1 MGLFSKFRK
10 SKKNSTLLRADTVV
24 FIVGPASSEK
34 SRFLSA
40 FLQNEKVHSR
50 ANKGRRTR
58 TTMVNVA
65 RCHFGEMQNDVV
77 VVDTPSKGPDAEET
91 MKQWMGSNYTGPYE
105 AAGIL
110 YMHNITSDQ
119 YDASSEVSRHLE
131 AFGCTCHHKLAPR
144 TVHVVPT
151 VSSGANLSAEVISTS
166 MTKLRRRAEDVGA
179 SMFRM
184 PFDGRPE
191 LAWEVVQ
198 ELLNNLK
205 ERGHWS
211 WDEKKAGLQKQ
222 QQAALEKEN
231 TETPETK
238 KEAVEKHVAVSENT
252 LLGHPDY
259 YSSSTTLV
267 DSSERPNKEWNNADL
282 GSMITS
288 QRPTSPGQQEHLVCP
303 ANLANVLNQLSRM
316 EGAVEDLAE
325 ITYNMHAALG
335 FLSPSHLELRSSLL
349 HSANYLYRRFWRE
362 GDVDDLATIYALRRD
377 AQKLIPSRRSKWAT
391 LLVSVKNVLHQI
403 FGKEDTVMNWTEIIT
418 PRHVPLQFLSPGFGG
433 GSQSLTDLQEI
444 ISLRRAKYHWK
455 EYQKLGV
462 VAELDKAIA
471 LANDALARCPP
482 EDSAP
487 TREFLATCI
496 ELKVQQN
503 GTVAHPSGLMA
514 SIPCSSDVKQIIW
527 NIVDDTMKTIP
538 LRLLHTQSGVLCN
551 RDAQISRFKHSA
563 EYNELLSLSAGT
575 HIGQDLEERIRRTVS
590 DFFQYVTLSHIWR
603 NGELLLCDI
612 KNASIYDLSRTDG
625 VAKLQNFCILALK
638 RGFLWAWSDTCCID
652 KDSSAELQEAIGSM
666 FLWYRRSALTIVH
679 LSDVANTVSFIDSVW
694 FRRGWT
700 LQELLASPTVL
711 FYLQDWS
718 LYADRGSSNH
728 KTDSIVLEDLR
739 KASGI
744 EEAYLQNFRPG
755 MDNARSRL
763 QWASSRRTTRPEDIA
778 YSLFGVFDLHLPV
791 LYGES
796 ADKALGRLLA
806 EIVSQSGDVS
816 VLDWVGKASSFH
828 SCFPASLTPYQEAP
842 CTLSAPTQP
851 SRRDGVDIQSVRK
864 LYSSLAKLPRPR
876 FIGRRLV
883 LPSIVH
889 PVTAVKLIN
898 TLESSRHVY
907 EIHASGLMP
916 LQLTSSDSLQ
926 EGLGAD
932 LPFVLIRPW
941 HPKWLDLPVHEDAAW
956 RLLERLEQPFH
967 ALLLKELLHN
977 EYERIACDCLI
988 TAQVQDLA
996 SIVSS
1001 ELQIPE
1007 IV

>member
-1 MGLFSKFRK
+1 
-10 SKKNSTLLRADTVV
+10 
-24 FIVGPASSEK
+24 
-34 SRFLSA
+34 
-40 FLQNEKVHSR
+40 
-50 ANKGRRTR
+50 
-58 TTMVNVA
+58 MVNVA
-65 RCHFGEMQNDVV
+65 RCRLGEMQNDIV

-131 AFGCTCHHKLAPR
+131 AFGCTRHHTLAPR

-191 LAWEVVQ
+191 LAWDVVQ

-205 ERGHWS
+205 ESGHWS
-211 WDEKKAGLQKQ
+211 WNEKKAGLQKQ
-222 QQAALEKEN
+222 QQAAPGKGN
-231 TETPETK
+231 TATPEAK
-238 KEAVEKHVAVSENT
+238 KRAGEKHVAVSENT
-252 LLGHPDY
+252 PLGHPDY
-259 YSSSTTLV
+259 YSSFTTLV
-267 DSSERPNKEWNNADL
+267 DPSETPNKEWNSADL

-303 ANLANVLNQLSRM
+303 ANLANVRNELSRM
-316 EGAVEDLAE
+316 EGTVENLAE
-325 ITYNMHAALG
+325 ITYNTRTALR
-335 FLSPSHLELRSSLL
+335 FLSPSHRELRSSLI
-349 HSANYLYRRFWRE
+349 HSANYLYQRFWRE
-362 GDVDDLATIYALRRD
+362 GDVEDLATIYALQRV

-391 LLVSVKNVLHQI
+391 LLGSVKNVLHQK
-403 FGKEDTVMNWTEIIT
+403 FGKEDTVTNWTEIIT
-418 PRHVPLQFLSPGFGG
+418 PLHVPLQFLSPGFGG
-433 GSQSLTDLQEI
+433 GSQSLFSLTDLQEI
-444 ISLRRAKYHWK
+444 VTLRRASALESAPESTSQWTSLIALAEYHRK
-455 EYQKLGV
+455 EYQKLSV

-482 EDSAP
+482 EDSTP
-487 TREFLATCI
+487 TREFLTTCI

-503 GTVAHPSGLMA
+503 GTIAHPSGSVA
-514 SIPCSSDVKQIIW
+514 SIPCSSDVKQIIR
-527 NIVDDTMKTIP
+527 NIVDETMKTIP
-538 LRLLHTQSGVLCN
+538 PRLLHTQSGALCN
-551 RDAQISRFKHSA
+551 RDAQISRFKCSA
-563 EYNELLSLSAGT
+563 EYKELLLSAGT
-575 HIGQDLEERIRRTVS
+575 HIGQDLEGRIRRTVS
-590 DFFQYVTLSHIWR
+590 SFFQYATLSHIWR
-603 NGELLLCDI
+603 NGELLLCHI
-612 KNASIYDLSRTDG
+612 KGASIYDLDRTDG

-679 LSDVANTVSFIDSVW
+679 LSDVANTVSFADSVW

-718 LYADRGSSNH
+718 PYTDRGASNH
-728 KTDSIVLEDLR
+728 KTDSVVLEDLR

-744 EEAYLQNFRPG
+744 EEAYLKNFKPG

-763 QWASSRRTTRPEDIA
+763 RWASSRSTTRPEDIA

-806 EIVSQSGDVS
+806 EIISQSGDVS
-816 VLDWVGKASSFH
+816 VLDWAGKASSFH
-828 SCFPASLTPYQEAP
+828 SCFPASLSPYQTAP
-842 CTLSAPTQP
+842 CTPSASSEP
-851 SRRDGVDIQSVRK
+851 SRRDGVDIQGARK
-864 LYSSLAKLPRPR
+864 LYGSLAKLPRPR

-898 TLESSRHVY
+898 TLESSRYVY
-907 EIHASGLMP
+907 EIHASGLIP
-916 LQLTSSDSLQ
+916 LQLTSSDNLQ
-926 EGLGAD
+926 EGLRAD

-941 HPKWLDLPVHEDAAW
+941 HPKWLDSPVHEDAAW

-1001 ELQIPE
+1001 ELQTPE